1 MIKYTVL
8 DIETSDLI
16 QHPNNVLTLSLVADV
31 DTALPLDELPYLN
44 LLFLHKPK
52 STSDF
57 ALTMNRDI
65 FMARALATGVNPGYA
80 SSMFDIDAAQTILS
94 EYKLVNNWD
103 AAYPIIKDFVTQYKI
118 KTLAGKNVASFDLHF
133 MPADVKQLFGHRCL
147 DPGSM
152 YVRYDDVKIP
162 DQSECLKR
170 AGLPSLVT
178 HDAYEDNI
186 QVIKLIR
193 NYFTQQEVQDG
204 LRSLRDMG

>member
-1 MIKYTVL
+1 MKYIAL
-8 DIETSDLI
+8 DIETSDLVP
-16 QHPNNVLTLSLVADV
+16 HPNNVLTLSLVADI
-31 DTALPLDELPYLN
+31 DQAFPIDELPSLN
-44 LLFLHKPK
+44 LLFLHKLN

-80 SSMFDIDAAQTILS
+80 SAMFDIDAAQCILS
-94 EYKLVNNWD
+94 EYKLVGSWD
-103 AAYPIIKDFVTQYKI
+103 EAYSMIKDFISEHGT
-118 KTLAGKNVASFDLHF
+118 KTLAGKNVASFDLQF
-133 MPADVKQLFGHRCL
+133 LPVEVKRRFGHRCL

-152 YVRYDDVKIP
+152 YVRYDDAKIP

-170 AGLPSLVT
+170 AGMPSLVT

-186 QVIKLIR
+186 QTIQLIR

-204 LRSLRDMG
+204 LRSL